1 MLTGISDVDVASLR
15 AKLEGYIRANDPQE
29 WARLQVCLGDALLQS
44 AQGRHEWK
52 LLQPRVSNPSQQL
65 DQSSLGDTRQQ
76 AWNAYWAAL
85 EECAPNKD
93 IDLWARACA
102 GLGDTWIRIGL
113 APFGTF
119 NALWK
124 ASQVLRTFLS
134 QYPCERAPLL
144 WGVSQH
150 RLACARFAMARR
162 RDELEAARKLLL
174 EALEALDAASEAFS
188 NHGFRNHHQQLL
200 EQIVSMRQ
208 HLARLDQLIQQRA
221 VL

>member
-1 MLTGISDVDVASLR
+1 MSTGISDVDVASLR
-15 AKLEGYIRANDPQE
+15 AKLQSFIRANDPQE

-52 LLQPRVSNPSQQL
+52 LLQPRVSNPFQQL
-65 DQSSLGDTRQQ
+65 DQINLGDIRQQ

-102 GLGDTWIRIGL
+102 GLGDAWTRIGL

-124 ASQVLRTFLS
+124 ASEILRNFLS
-134 QYPCERAPLL
+134 EYPCKRAPLL

-150 RLACARFAMARR
+150 RMACTRFAMACRK
-162 RDELEAARKLLL
+162 DDPEEARNLLL
-174 EALEALDAASEAFS
+174 EALDALNAVSEAFS
-188 NHGFRNHHQQLL
+188 SHGFPHHQQPLL

-208 HLARLDQLIQQRA
+208 RLARLEQLMQQRA
-221 VL
+221 DL